1 MGLGLGLGLTW
12 WASKQP
18 TTLAVQLPAQHWRGH
33 CACRRAVSLAQ
44 RAMAWPSWA
53 GQRWA
58 LGGLG
63 QQLVTPPSARP
74 HSGASSARCA
84 SRQPTWLGLG

>member
-18 TTLAVQLPAQHWRGH
+18 TTLAVQLPAQHCRGH

-44 RAMAWPSWA
+44 RAMAWPSW
-53 GQRWA
+53 
-58 LGGLG
+58 
-63 QQLVTPPSARP
+63 
-74 HSGASSARCA
+74 
-84 SRQPTWLGLG
+84 LGLGVGDRDRR